1 MSSHILTDDDR
12 EEYRQEALREQL
24 ERQWA
29 RTAALEAASH
39 FAIGGDGLD
48 PRDERPEPEG
58 DDA

>member
-1 MSSHILTDDDR
+1 MRDLTDDDR
-12 EEYRQEALREQL
+12 EYYRMEGRRERL

-39 FAIGGDGLD
+39 FAIGGDGID
-48 PRDERPEPEG
+48 PLDERPEPEN